1 MSAIR
6 NTPDLERIINLPR
19 RSPDDP
25 KWDALALQL
34 TDLLRTPNGKERLRT
49 AQALA
54 LHDIYECRG
63 AFCPLGTGEGK
74 TLISLLAPYVLD
86 AKRPLLLQPA
96 GLVKKTDI
104 ERARDYAPHWL
115 VPDNIRLFSYD
126 LLSRVEAEHELEAY
140 KPDLIIVDEAHRLK
154 NLRAA
159 VTRRVARYM
168 AKHPDTM
175 FIALSGTVMAKS
187 LMDFW
192 HVILWCLKDKAPVP
206 MKREEAEAWAAAL
219 DKDVNEWERVDPGAL
234 SRLASPGD
242 GTDPLTAA
250 RIGFQRRLRETPG
263 VITTIGLGEYIAA
276 PLKISAIVYDVKPI
290 TNQHIAKLR
299 KDMLTPDDWQ
309 LSEPV
314 DVWRHARE
322 LALGL
327 HYVWSPRPPDAWRDA
342 RSAWHSFARN
352 VIARSRSLDSE
363 KAVANAI
370 DDGHLQDH
378 GVLAEWRKQ
387 RDGHGGGGKYEWTV
401 EPRWHDDSALNLCA
415 EWMRK
420 GPGVV
425 WTKHDLFAEELARRT
440 GASYYG
446 AKGLDASG
454 RFVDDADANKPA
466 ILSIDANRDGRN
478 LQSKWHRNL
487 VTCPPDSPLVWQQMI
502 SRTHRPGQLAKV
514 VTVDVLLGCAEHANA
529 WRNAVDGAHVIKE
542 MIGAESKLLI
552 AEVNWPDEWELAS
565 YQGARWQK

>member
-1 MSAIR
+1 MTAIR
-6 NTPDLERIINLPR
+6 NSPDLERILSLPR

-34 TDLLRTPNGKERLRT
+34 TELLRTPNGKERLRT

-54 LHDIYECRG
+54 LHDMFECRG

-96 GLVKKTDI
+96 GLVKKTDR
-104 ERARDYAPHWL
+104 ERDRDYAPNWL
-115 VPDNIRLFSYD
+115 VPKNIRLFSYD

-140 KPDLIIVDEAHRLK
+140 QPDLIIVDEAHRLK

-168 AKHPDTM
+168 AKHPETM
-175 FIALSGTVMAKS
+175 FVALSGTVMSKS

-219 DKDVNEWERVDPGAL
+219 DKDVEEYERVDPGAL
-234 SRLASPGD
+234 SHLAGSND
-242 GTDPLTAA
+242 GPDPLTAA
-250 RIGFQRRLRETPG
+250 RLGFQRRLRETPG
-263 VITTIGLGEYIAA
+263 VITTIGGGEAIAS
-276 PLKISAIVYDVKPI
+276 PLRINAIVYDVQPI
-290 TNQHIAKLR
+290 TNQHIKKLR
-299 KDMLTPDDWQ
+299 DEMLTPDDWQ

-327 HYVWSPRPPDAWRDA
+327 HYVWNPRPPEEWREA
-342 RSAWHSFARN
+342 RKNWHAFAREA
-352 VIARSRSLDSE
+352 ISKSRTLDSE

-370 DDGHLQDH
+370 DAGDLQDH
-378 GVLAEWRKQ
+378 GVLEAWRAI
-387 RDGHGGGGKYEWTV
+387 RDTYNWSV
-401 EPRWHDDSALNLCA
+401 EPVWHDDSALRLCQK
-415 EWMRK
+415 WMAQA
-420 GPGVV
+420 PGVV
-425 WTKHDLFAEELARRT
+425 WTKHDLFAEKLSEIS
-440 GASYYG
+440 GAPYYG
-446 AKGLDASG
+446 AKGLDAQG
-454 RFVDDADANKPA
+454 RFVDDADPTRSA

-478 LQSKWHRNL
+478 LQTKWSRNL
-487 VTCPPDSPLVWQQMI
+487 VTCPPDSPLVWQQMV
-502 SRTHRPGQLAKV
+502 SRTHRPGQTASAVL
-514 VTVDVLLGCAEHANA
+514 VDVLLGCAEHANA
-529 WRNAVDGAHVIKE
+529 WRNAVEGAGVIRE

-552 AEVNWPDEWELAS
+552 AEVNWPDELELAS
-565 YQGARWQK
+565 YVGARWER